1 MNYWSR
7 KSKKKDSANF
17 SKAILIPFEE
27 LDILVFLRPAKR
39 FHALADFLAF
49 SETENKIEIPNYKKN
64 FFNILR
70 PMHYNEIGLT
80 LGISMAYR
88 DLK

>member
-1 MNYWSR
+1 
-7 KSKKKDSANF
+7 
-17 SKAILIPFEE
+17 

-39 FHALADFLAF
+39 FHTLADFLAF
-49 SETENKIEIPNYKKN
+49 SETENKIEIPNYKRN

-70 PMHYNEIGLT
+70 PMQYDETGLT

>member
-1 MNYWSR
+1 
-7 KSKKKDSANF
+7 
-17 SKAILIPFEE
+17 LIPFEE

-49 SETENKIEIPNYKKN
+49 SGTENKVEIPNHKKN

-70 PMHYNEIGLT
+70 PMHYNEVGDT

>member
-1 MNYWSR
+1 M
-7 KSKKKDSANF
+7 
-17 SKAILIPFEE
+17 
-27 LDILVFLRPAKR
+27 DILVFLTPAAR
-39 FHALADFLAF
+39 FHALANFRAF
-49 SETENKIEIPNYKKN
+49 IGSENKIEIPNFKKN

-70 PMHYNEIGLT
+70 PMHYNEVGDT